1 MEDEEE
7 DDGGDERGEC
17 CDDGGDTDAV
27 QRREDGDSDLDGG
40 RSRGLTQ
47 CLNKKVFLC
56 VGAAD
61 NSRSLKA
68 KKARD
73 RRWEER
79 GQTRLLVRRRQM
91 LWSTVHDSRA
101 AAGLRR
107 VRQKRSCQWSAVWA
121 RASTTKTYSP

>member
-7 DDGGDERGEC
+7 DDGGDERSEC
-17 CDDGGDTDAV
+17 RDDRGDTDAV

-73 RRWEER
+73 RREKNEDKR
-79 GQTRLLVRRRQM
+79 VCSCGGGRCCGRRCTTRARRR
-91 LWSTVHDSRA
+91 
-101 AAGLRR
+101 G
-107 VRQKRSCQWSAVWA
+107 
-121 RASTTKTYSP
+121 